1 MCTPGLGTDGPFVGK
16 SGTGILQL
24 VFVFLDEPFALIGFG
39 TVGPGDGD
47 SVGAVVGDGTGVG
60 SGVGSSV
67 GAGTVV
73 EGSVG
78 S

>member
-1 MCTPGLGTDGPFVGK
+1 M
-16 SGTGILQL
+16 
-24 VFVFLDEPFALIGFG
+24 VFVFLDGPFALIGFG

-67 GAGTVV
+67 GTGTVV